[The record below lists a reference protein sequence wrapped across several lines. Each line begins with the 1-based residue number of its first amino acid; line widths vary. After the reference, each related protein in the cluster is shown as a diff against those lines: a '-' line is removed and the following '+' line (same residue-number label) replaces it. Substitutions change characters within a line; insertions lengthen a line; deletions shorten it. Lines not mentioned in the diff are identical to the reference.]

1 MQIKEKYNIGL
12 DIGVGSV
19 GWCVTDE
26 EGNILK
32 KGNRNMWGSR
42 IFNEANTAKE
52 TREFR
57 SSRRRLNR
65 RKQRINILQSLV
77 NEDMEKEYPNFF
89 QLLRESSLNFDDK
102 IESKNILG
110 KKYNLFS
117 ENMNTDV
124 DFFHK
129 FPTIYHLREYLIKTK
144 EKVDF
149 RLVYLAIHH
158 IIKYRGNFLYEGEF
172 TSNSSQIDEKLNNIL
187 NYLNETYNIK
197 LKKDTEEV
205 FSILSKN
212 NISKAEKKDMLI
224 NCWDFD
230 KTEKQI
236 LVNIINSFLG
246 YTFDINKIFE
256 TEIEK
261 NKITFSKEVEN
272 EEEIKNELQENS
284 SIYESMN
291 DIYSWFILQD
301 ILKGKTYISEAMK
314 EKYEKYEKD
323 LKLLK
328 KVYKTYF
335 AEEYNS
341 MFRKY
346 DKVNYV
352 SYNGKSSEKTYKKCA
367 PEEFFSMLKK
377 KIDTLPEECI
387 EKEKIRKDLEDN
399 NFLRKINVTENSAI
413 PHQLH
418 QKELE
423 KILENQSKYYKV
435 LEDNKENIIKLF
447 SFRIPY
453 YVGPL
458 SKEKGKWSWVIRKN
472 SGTIRPWNFNKIVD
486 EDATAEE
493 FIRRM
498 TNKCTYILSENVIP
512 KQSLLYSK
520 FCVLNELNNI
530 RVNNKHLSKDTKE
543 KIIKNLFQKKKK
555 VTKKMLINFYKIEG
569 IEVKNIEGLQDGEN
583 FMSNMASY
591 IDMEKILGNVTEE
604 NYEQCEKLIYW
615 ITIFEEKKI
624 LKRKIRNEYKELTDE
639 QINKLI
645 KLRYTGW
652 SRLSRKL
659 LVGLKSNDGETIM
672 EKLENTPLN
681 FMKIINSK
689 EYGFDKQLE
698 KLMPHKKEK
707 ITYEDVAEI
716 PTSPANKRAIWQTI
730 CITKEIAKIMKCE
743 PKNIYIEFAR
753 SEDNNKQMKN
763 TKQKQLI
770 KKYEEIEKQIKE
782 VKNYDHNVYLELKKH
797 QNDKTLTEKMY
808 LYYIQIGKCL
818 YSGKPLS
825 IDELSTYEVDHIL
838 PQSYIKDDSID
849 NKALVLKQEN
859 QRKKD
864 SLLLSDEIINNRI
877 DWWKSLLDS
886 GLITQSK
893 YYRLIR
899 RKMFE
904 TDSDR
909 EKFIERQLVETRQIT
924 KYVTN
929 LLKNEYVN
937 TDIYTIRAE
946 LTSNFRHKYNIY
958 KNRNINHYHH
968 AQDAYIVSIIGN
980 TLRKNWK
987 GTEQFKYSEYVKNY
1001 FKDERNKYEKN
1012 GMILGLINKN
1022 IDIAKIKKV
1031 MNYKDCYISRML
1043 EEGTGA
1049 FYNQTLYSPKDK
1061 PVISLKSNR
1070 NAEKYGGYSGEQK
1083 AYCVIYEYI
1092 NNKNKKEYQLIGI
1105 PIQVSYEIKEGKGT
1119 IENYIKNKYLKDI
1132 KYSNLRI
1139 VRNKILI
1146 NQEYLDENN
1155 ENMRLCSDVE
1165 IRANKELIVNEKVSE
1180 LVYFMNQDESR
1191 LKDKEK
1197 EKLENGYSYMF
1208 NYLLEKL
1215 KNEYKIFSAVYKK
1228 LSDKYSEFER
1238 LDKSEK
1244 KSTINGLI
1252 DLMETGQ
1259 GNLKA
1264 IGLTDREGRKSG
1276 QKFKT
1281 DRLLKMTF
1289 IDKSVTGMYERRYKI
1304 NGVEN
1309 SCSK

>member
-730 CITKEIAKIMKCE
+730 YITKEIAKIMKCE

-929 LLKNEYVN
+929 LLKNKYVN

-980 TLRKNWK
+980 ALRKNWK

-1022 IDIAKIKKV
+1022 IDITKIKKV

>member
-352 SYNGKSSEKTYKKCA
+352 SYNGKSSGKTYKKCA